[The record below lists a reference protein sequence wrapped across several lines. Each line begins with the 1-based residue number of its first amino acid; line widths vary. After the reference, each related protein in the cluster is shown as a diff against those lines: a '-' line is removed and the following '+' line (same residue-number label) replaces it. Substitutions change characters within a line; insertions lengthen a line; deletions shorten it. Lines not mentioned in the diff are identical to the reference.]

1 MNKRFLS
8 TLLTG
13 AIFLAATSM
22 FVSCKDYDDDIKN
35 LQAQID
41 KAALKTDLENLQ
53 NQLNAVKA
61 TADAAATKAELKA
74 LADAAATK
82 TELAAVKTIAENA
95 GTKAA
100 EAISKAA
107 EAQKTADAAVSAAAV
122 AKAAADAAQL
132 TADAAKALAEAAA
145 TKDDLAKVKGDL
157 TTLANNAQSTADAA
171 LALAQAAAT
180 KVDFDKA
187 VETLT
192 KAAENAQKTADAAK
206 KLAEAAATKADFD
219 KAVADLTQ
227 AAADAQA
234 DAEAAQA
241 DVDALEEIA
250 ATKDELAAVKG
261 ELEKYA
267 DKVAKEAADAA
278 ETNAKTAAA
287 DALKKAVE
295 DQAKVDEA
303 QDKNLKKELEKY
315 ALNTEVKSLT
325 DALGKRIDVLKE
337 EVEKADEKIYKEI
350 EKQVKTFKAIV
361 SDLFTAVTSVE
372 LVASYGGYLPG
383 DAYHYPLVD
392 MLRADNLNYVNLGF
406 KFGKQIEDE
415 PFGNKEDN
423 FEDADEIIEYFAGKD
438 IRTKQAIVV
447 RVNPTNAT
455 FTKDQVKFFDS
466 EGNSLDEIIEIGDP
480 YRYEGLITRPGLL
493 TRGGSVENG
502 LWVIPVNVAED
513 VEMEDFNSVTFAGR
527 TYNEDGSVKNSGRQ
541 ILYAVAIC
549 NATDPEADED
559 AALRYV
565 ASTYD
570 LSTNFSP
577 FVPSTTLDVEIGDGE
592 EMASIRN
599 YHNRWQSYDD
609 REQYEQGLPWG
620 ASVTV
625 PENEFEPMGY
635 IHSRDQWEAFTDK
648 NPEKA
653 WILNPSEEDI
663 EAGMVVPTATA
674 KTDPINTINDGFD
687 FRFGNEFYTLG
698 GVGETI
704 YMELPEYLKKT
715 VEYWY
720 VTYDF
725 KLNAVESAPSE
736 WEAWQS
742 YRKEIDGIYKMTAGV
757 DQIELTINAATAL
770 GDVIGFRVF
779 AVNYDGSLVDPDG
792 KAFYVKVGDIKTVT
806 ATAAG
811 EFTAVKQSA
820 GMSYDVLLG
829 ATTED
834 GYNVGIADVEQEFES
849 LPLHGMGQGSA
860 WVSADDENIREGF
873 TAYYALLDEDGNLA
887 TNWAKIAKVKIGVR
901 GADLNK
907 IVDGATFNVT
917 TISADKTDAN
927 NKARYILNITA
938 KKNMPTE
945 AVNGIVWKNG
955 YENLTTV
962 YVIPQSDGRFVPG
975 VVDDVFYWNGGAN
988 LPQNANRIDG
998 SDIANYQNWT
1008 TKATWAR
1015 RVINNYVYDF
1025 ESLLDNDD
1033 YRHQF
1038 VFHGLPT
1045 GLEAPADKADFTADF
1060 LRHSST
1066 PVVSTPFI
1074 AARNVVV
1081 LPAAVDN
1088 KYAYDLNYVY
1098 AGISLKKDA
1107 NGEFMENAARGD
1119 FDYPVKAASG
1129 ETTFKSPLQCYN
1141 FSTSLKDLEINWS
1154 DYRQNTTALLRKGDN
1169 TYSNLL
1175 AEALWDVKAKDDASA
1190 ILAEDAQLSILNNME
1205 HFRPAE
1211 WFGLG
1216 ENGLEVEITGNAMT
1230 YLDSNNDLSNLTFSK
1245 KGGNAQPTADQA
1257 GTIKITGYDCFGK
1270 KHSWTVTFTLKF
1282 NK

>member
-82 TELAAVKTIAENA
+82 TDLAAVKTIAENA

-100 EAISKAA
+100 EAISNAAKA
-107 EAQKTADAAVSAAAV
+107 QQTADAAVSAAAV
-122 AKAAADAAQL
+122 AKSAADAAQL
-132 TADAAKALAEAAA
+132 TADAAKTLAEAAA
-145 TKDDLAKVKGDL
+145 TKDELAKVKGDL
-157 TTLANNAQSTADAA
+157 TTLANNAQKTAEALQA
-171 LALAQAAAT
+171 LAEAAAT
-180 KVDFDKA
+180 KTELNEA

-192 KAAENAQKTADAAK
+192 KAAEKAQKTAEAAQ
-206 KLAEAAATKADFD
+206 KLAEAAATKAEFD

-234 DAEAAQA
+234 DADAAQA
-241 DVDALEEIA
+241 DVDALEKIA
-250 ATKDELAAVKG
+250 ATKDELAAVKS

-287 DALKKAVE
+287 DALKKAIE
-295 DQAKVDEA
+295 DQAKVDKA
-303 QDKNLKKELEKY
+303 QDDNLKKELEKY
-315 ALNTEVKSLT
+315 ALNTEVKALT
-325 DALGKRIDVLKE
+325 DALGKRIDDLKE

-392 MLRADNLNYVNLGF
+392 MLRAGNLNYVNLGF

-480 YRYEGLITRPGLL
+480 YRYEGLITR
-493 TRGGSVENG
+493 GGSVENG

-513 VEMEDFNSVTFAGR
+513 VEMEDFNSVTYKGR
-527 TYNEDGSVKNSGRQ
+527 TYNEDGTVMNSGRQ

-559 AALRYV
+559 DALRYV

-592 EMASIRN
+592 EMASINR
-599 YHNRWQSYDD
+599 YHNRWQSVGD
-609 REQYEQGLPWG
+609 EGQYEEVLPWG

-625 PENEFEPMGY
+625 PENEYEPMGY

-687 FRFGNEFYTLG
+687 FRFGREFYTLS

-792 KAFYVKVGDIKTVT
+792 KAFYVKVGDAETVSF
-806 ATAAG
+806 TAAG

-820 GMSYDVLLG
+820 EIPYGYGLADEEISV
-829 ATTED
+829 EN
-834 GYNVGIADVEQEFES
+834 GYNVGIAEVEQEFES
-849 LPLHGMGQGSA
+849 LPLDSRYGSQ
-860 WVSADDENIREGF
+860 WVFDEENTSEEVRV
-873 TAYYALLDEDGNLA
+873 YWVLLDEDGEVA
-887 TNWAKIAKVKIGVR
+887 TNWKDIAAIKVGVA
-901 GADLNK
+901 GSDLSK
-907 IVDGATFNVT
+907 IVDGAVLDVT
-917 TISADKTDAN
+917 TIRGQKNDAN
-927 NKARYILNITA
+927 DKVYYELKITA

-945 AVNGIVWKNG
+945 TVDGIVWKNG
-955 YENLTTV
+955 YDFAPKV
-962 YVIPQSDGRFVPG
+962 YVKPQTSFFSYNNGFIWGNFTNPNNARYQAANADVNWAGR
-975 VVDDVFYWNGGAN
+975 N
-988 LPQNANRIDG
+988 
-998 SDIANYQNWT
+998 IADYIQEG
-1008 TKATWAR
+1008 
-1015 RVINNYVYDF
+1015 VIN
-1025 ESLLDNDD
+1025 SAD
-1033 YRHQF
+1033 YQHQF
-1038 VFHGLPT
+1038 VFKGLPT
-1045 GLEAPADKADFTADF
+1045 GEEEPAVAD
-1060 LRHSST
+1060 LKST
-1066 PVVSTPFI
+1066 PANFRVGVS
-1074 AARNVVV
+1074 
-1081 LPAAVDN
+1081 PAAIGESYD
-1088 KYAYDLNYVY
+1088 YDLNYVY
-1098 AGISLKKDA
+1098 RNISLTKDEEGNFNEDHDYALNVWSKKTQFLSALDLYTFSTTLSGLELRWTDTDNFGGAILGKGTGNDRVTYPNLLTNWNNTGSVGRPNWQNQQDWWTFKVKDEASRVLAADA
-1107 NGEFMENAARGD
+1107 NLTAATTDAVPFTMATWFEDIKFEF
-1119 FDYPVKAASG
+1119 S
-1129 ETTFKSPLQCYN
+1129 
-1141 FSTSLKDLEINWS
+1141 
-1154 DYRQNTTALLRKGDN
+1154 
-1169 TYSNLL
+1169 
-1175 AEALWDVKAKDDASA
+1175 
-1190 ILAEDAQLSILNNME
+1190 
-1205 HFRPAE
+1205 
-1211 WFGLG
+1211 
-1216 ENGLEVEITGNAMT
+1216 GNAMT
-1230 YLDSNNDLSNLTFSK
+1230 YLEEHLNTDGQY
-1245 KGGNAQPTADQA
+1245 GGNNQTNRNWMNLNFTRNGGVAAPTADQA
-1257 GTIKITGYDCFGK
+1257 GSIKITATDIFGK
-1270 KHSWTVTFTLKF
+1270 EHSWTVPFTLKF
-1282 NK
+1282 NQ